1 MYKIVPAAL
10 TIVALAVPAFAVT
23 APALGMDTVL
33 GKTMEEVKASLSDMG
48 YEIRKSDIEDGKMEV
63 YFVGNG
69 QMGEVYV
76 STETGKPTKI
86 NLK

>member
-10 TIVALAVPAFAVT
+10 TIVALAVPAFAQT